1 MMTMPA
7 TANADAATA
16 AAMAAI
22 ARMHANLNPLW
33 TGEIEFREKF
43 VAFRTYRYLLG
54 SDAAGFWQVRG
65 VASCTTPL
73 LLAKEFV
80 ELI

>member
-7 TANADAATA
+7 TANADTATA

-43 VAFRTYRYLLG
+43 VAFRYLRV

-65 VASCTTPL
+65 VASSTTPL
-73 LLAKEFV
+73 LLAKEFI